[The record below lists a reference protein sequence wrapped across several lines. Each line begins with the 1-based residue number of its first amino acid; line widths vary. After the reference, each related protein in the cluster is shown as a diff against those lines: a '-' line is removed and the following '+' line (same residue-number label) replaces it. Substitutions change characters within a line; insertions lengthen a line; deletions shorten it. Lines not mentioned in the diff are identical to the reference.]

1 MIEKIKKFFD
11 KLEDRVRHVL
21 SHKPILYAF
30 LGGVGIVLFWK
41 GIWETAEYFPIL
53 DGLGSVVASVILLL
67 VIGLFVSSFIGDSIL
82 IAGLRS
88 QKKVT
93 EKTEAEVVMEE
104 SGIMKMNEKISK
116 MEKDLEEIKKLLIQ
130 KNGTGRK
137 TK

>member
-30 LGGVGIVLFWK
+30 LGGIGIVLFWK
-41 GIWETAEYFPIL
+41 GVWETAEYFPIL
-53 DGLGSVVASVILLL
+53 DGIGSVVASVILLL

-93 EKTEAEVVMEE
+93 EKTEVEVVMEE

-116 MEKDLEEIKKLLIQ
+116 MEKDLEEIKKLLTQ
-130 KNGTGRK
+130 KNGNGRK